1 MPTLTI
7 NGQRVTVDDS
17 FLSLS
22 RAEQDATVD
31 EIAASLGGQQTP
43 QEAMRD
49 NPIQLSGSVTP
60 RHERGSWIDPVRQGA
75 SFGFS
80 DEIDGLKSGIGAML
94 QGQDFGQAYERGQN
108 DARGRLDNFREQNP
122 LLSTGLEVAGA
133 IPTSIIGGGAALA
146 GKGAT
151 LGSRALSGALV
162 GAGQGAVYGAGQAD
176 GGLGD
181 RAIGAGTGGVLGG
194 AMGGAAPYVGN
205 WLSNMLRSRAQRG
218 VLSQAAKQMAS
229 AAETRGAASSM
240 FNAVD
245 QSGAAVTGNRYM
257 SMLSEINDAF
267 RSMRSHSSLDPK
279 ATGALEVLMQ
289 VGDEISTGAVDGI
302 ALSDLHTLRQI
313 AQRAA
318 QSSEGRDAMFA
329 NLIVRK
335 IDDLA
340 TGLRPADMVN
350 GAGEGSGNVLMQA
363 ISTWNR
369 ANKVGLIENAIEQAQ
384 NQASGVENGLRIQ
397 FRRLLTNPRLARQ
410 FSAQEQEAIKEVV
423 QGTGT
428 SNMLR
433 LLGTFGVPTD
443 QARNW
448 LGSVAA
454 GGIGGS
460 VGGLPGAAAML
471 AGGTLARKGSQA
483 MTNNAANRALAA
495 VSQTNL
501 PLPPMVDPSRIPAIE
516 AGMRRIGIPMSGQ
529 MAYNR

>member
-1 MPTLTI
+1 MATLEI
-7 NGQRVTVDDS
+7 MGRRVEVDDS
-17 FLSLS
+17 FRSLS
-22 RAEQDATVD
+22 PEQQQATVN
-31 EIAASLGGQQTP
+31 EIAQSLGGQTP

-49 NPIQLSGSVTP
+49 NPTQLSGSVTP

-75 SFGFS
+75 TFGFS
-80 DEIDGLKSGIGAML
+80 DEIDGLKSGVGAML
-94 QGQDFGQAYERGQN
+94 QGQDFGQAYERGQS
-108 DARGRLDNFREQNP
+108 DARGRLDNYREQNP
-122 LLSTGLEVAGA
+122 WLATGLEVAGA
-133 IPTSIIGGGAALA
+133 IPTSVLGGGAALA

-151 LGSRALSGALV
+151 LGTRAVQGLLAGGA
-162 GAGQGAVYGAGQAD
+162 QGAVYGAGQAD
-176 GGLGD
+176 GDLQD
-181 RAIGAGTGGVLGG
+181 RGAGAVTGGILGAGMG
-194 AMGGAAPYVGN
+194 AVAPYAGN
-205 WLSNMLRSRAQRG
+205 WLSTTLRNRAQRG
-218 VLSQAAKQMAS
+218 VLSQAAKDMAS

-240 FNAVD
+240 FDAVD
-245 QSGAAVTGNRYM
+245 QSGAAITGDRYI

-267 RSMRSHSSLDPK
+267 RSMRSNATLDPK
-279 ATGALEVLMQ
+279 ATGAFEVLMQ
-289 VGDEISTGAVDGI
+289 VGDELAGGGAQGI

-313 AQRAA
+313 AQKAA

-335 IDDLA
+335 IDDVA

-350 GAGEGSGNVLMQA
+350 GSGEGAGNTLMQA
-363 ISTWNR
+363 ISTWSR
-369 ANKVGLIENAIEQAQ
+369 ANKVGLIENAIQQAQ

-397 FRRLLTNPRLARQ
+397 FRRLLSNPRLARQ
-410 FSAQEQEAIKEVV
+410 FSEQEKAAIREVV
-423 QGTGT
+423 QGTGS

-471 AGGTLARKGSQA
+471 AGGTLARKGSEA

-495 VSQTNL
+495 VSQTGLN
-501 PLPPMVDPSRIPAIE
+501 LPPMVDPSRIPALE
-516 AGMRRIGIPMSGQ
+516 SGMRRIGIPLAGQ